1 MCTCDICYIYIFIYI
16 YTHVYIYTSCH
27 CSVKQQQIQNNWL
40 IFAYICR
47 YVYTRVCF
55 ESEIDMELATEN
67 VQEQESMS
75 DCGKERESFGDSG
88 RRRHTPE
95 GTREPCWILRQLA
108 TVLGEHVNSGEGGV
122 GWWWV
127 LFKHTIQAKKCT
139 NVERALTRKRDTQ
152 KYAQSHTPFSFQ
164 VKLPCAAQEFNAGV
178 SPKYDQKSVKCGSDW
193 HDKIEKEQ
201 NTDKR

>member
-1 MCTCDICYIYIFIYI
+1 MYLCLYVQVRIYACVLWVSDRRGAREWQRMCERKSWCVSVGKKERALERVGEGARARERD
-16 YTHVYIYTSCH
+16 THTH
-27 CSVKQQQIQNNWL
+27 Q
-40 IFAYICR
+40 
-47 YVYTRVCF
+47 
-55 ESEIDMELATEN
+55 
-67 VQEQESMS
+67 
-75 DCGKERESFGDSG
+75 KERES
-88 RRRHTPE
+88 
-95 GTREPCWILRQLA
+95 
-108 TVLGEHVNSGEGGV
+108 HVEFCANWPQCCSDDVNCGEGGM